1 MVSLFA
7 ASSTSYVWNW
17 STVLSVQSLEIMGG
31 GLLYTL
37 LVSVLALVFGNVI
50 GLAVASVR
58 MSAKQPFSGIA
69 YVYIEFFRTTPALV
83 QLIWIFYVLP
93 ILFNISLGP
102 IEAGV
107 IALSLNAGAFLA
119 EIFRGGIQSVPSG
132 QRDASFVLGLS
143 RPTTFWSIVFPQA
156 VRSML
161 PATGNVFVSLVKDS
175 SLLSVI
181 AVPELTYQAQQLATS
196 TFRPLE
202 VYTLLAVTYFIVAFP
217 LTRGVRRLEKRLRK
231 SSIR

>member
-1 MVSLFA
+1 MLKTMIATSA
-7 ASSTSYVWNW
+7 TYNWDWSS
-17 STVLSVQSLEIMGG
+17 VLSVQSLEIIGR

-50 GLAVASVR
+50 GLIVASVR
-58 MSAKQPFSGIA
+58 MSNQKILSGIA

-83 QLIWIFYVLP
+83 QLIWIFYVVP
-93 ILFNISLGP
+93 ILFNISLDP
-102 IEAGV
+102 ITAGV
-107 IALSLNAGAFLA
+107 VALSMNAGAFLA
-119 EIFRGGIQSVPSG
+119 EIFRGGIQAVPIG

-143 RPTTFWSIVFPQA
+143 RVTMFWSIVFPQA
-156 VRSML
+156 VRTML

-217 LTRGVRRLEKRLRK
+217 LTRGIGRLEKRLRK
-231 SSIR
+231 SSVR